1 MIIVAIRAFILYGVL
16 LISMRIMGKGDLG
29 ELQPFDLV
37 VSLMLAELAVMP
49 MEDLD
54 APLIHGFMATA
65 VVMFLQCLISYIT
78 LKSNSARKVIC
89 GTPSVIYDHGRFNI
103 KDMNKLRINMND
115 ILGQMRLK
123 GFYNFEAIDYLIME
137 TNGDVSI
144 VAPESESGKRCKR
157 LPIAVILDGQI
168 MYNNLNKFNIS
179 EDNLLKSLKKEKL
192 NKKEVLY
199 GLIDEDDKFVF
210 YRREA

>member
-1 MIIVAIRAFILYGVL
+1 MIVAIRALILYAVL
-16 LISMRIMGKGDLG
+16 LIAMRIMGKGDLG

-37 VSLMLAELAVMP
+37 VSLVLAELAVMP

-54 APLIHGFMATA
+54 APLFHGLMATA

-89 GTPSVIYDHGRFNI
+89 GTPSVIYDHGKFNI

-115 ILGQMRLK
+115 VLGQMRLK
-123 GFYNFEAIDYLIME
+123 GYYDFKDIDYLIME

-144 VAPESESGKRCKR
+144 IAPESKTAKRVKR
-157 LPIAVILDGQI
+157 IPIAVILDGKI
-168 MYNNLNKFNIS
+168 MYNNLEKFDIAK
-179 EDNLLKSLKKEKL
+179 EDLDKSLKK
-192 NKKEVLY
+192 N
-199 GLIDEDDKFVF
+199 
-210 YRREA
+210 RRIKGNVRRY

>member
-1 MIIVAIRAFILYGVL
+1 MIVAIRAIILYAIL
-16 LISMRIMGKGDLG
+16 LVSMRIMGKGDLG

-54 APLIHGFMATA
+54 APLMHGIIATA
-65 VVMFLQCLISYIT
+65 VIMFLQCLISYIS
-78 LKSNSARKVIC
+78 LKSNTARKIIC
-89 GTPSVIYDHGRFNI
+89 GVPSVIYDHGRFNV

-123 GFYNFEAIDYLIME
+123 GYYSFEDIDYLIME

-144 VAPESESGKRCKR
+144 VAPESKTAKRVKR
-157 LPIAVILDGQI
+157 IPVATILDGKI
-168 MYNNLNKFNIS
+168 MYNNLEKFNIS
-179 EDNLLKSLKKEKL
+179 KEQLDRSLKKEKL
-192 NKKEVLY
+192 HHKDVLY
-199 GLIDEDDKFVF
+199 GFIDENDKFVF
-210 YRREA
+210 YKR

>member
-1 MIIVAIRAFILYGVL
+1 MIVAIRALILYCIL
-16 LISMRIMGKGDLG
+16 LLAMRIMGKGDLG

-54 APLIHGFMATA
+54 APLMHGLMATA

-78 LKSNSARKVIC
+78 LKNNTARKIIC
-89 GTPSVIYDHGRFNI
+89 GTPSIIYDHGRFNV
-103 KDMNKLRINMND
+103 KDMNKLRINVND

-123 GFYNFEAIDYLIME
+123 GFYNFEDIDYVIME

-144 VAPESESGKRCKR
+144 VAPESQNGKRVKR
-157 LPIAVILDGQI
+157 IPVAMILDGKI
-168 MYNNLNKFNIS
+168 MY
-179 EDNLLKSLKKEKL
+179 DNLKKFGVTKEELDKKMKKENL
-192 NKKEVLY
+192 RVKEILY
-199 GLIDEDDKFVF
+199 GFIDEDDKFVF
-210 YRREA
+210 YKR

>member
-1 MIIVAIRAFILYGVL
+1 MIVAIRAVILYAIL
-16 LISMRIMGKGDLG
+16 LFSMRIMGKGDLG

-54 APLIHGFMATA
+54 APLVHGIMAT
-65 VVMFLQCLISYIT
+65 VVIMFLQCLISYIS
-78 LKSNSARKVIC
+78 LKSNAARKIIC
-89 GTPSVIYDHGRFNI
+89 GTPSIIYDHGRFNV

-123 GFYNFEAIDYLIME
+123 GYYSFEDIDYLIME

-144 VAPESESGKRCKR
+144 VAPESKTVKRIKR
-157 LPIAVILDGQI
+157 IPIATILDGKI
-168 MYNNLNKFNIS
+168 MYENLEKFNIS
-179 EDNLLKSLKKEKL
+179 KQQLDKSLKKEKL
-192 NKKEVLY
+192 HYKDVLY
-199 GLIDEDDKFVF
+199 GSIDENDKFVF
-210 YRREA
+210 YKR

>member
-1 MIIVAIRAFILYGVL
+1 MIVAIRAVILYAML
-16 LISMRIMGKGDLG
+16 LIAMRIMGKGDLG

-54 APLIHGFMATA
+54 APLVHGVMAT
-65 VVMFLQCLISYIT
+65 VVIMFLQCLISYIS
-78 LKSNSARKVIC
+78 LKSNTARKIIC
-89 GTPSVIYDHGRFNI
+89 GTPSIIYDHGRFNV

-123 GFYNFEAIDYLIME
+123 GFYSFEDIDYLIME

-144 VAPESESGKRCKR
+144 VAPESQTAKRVKR
-157 LPIAVILDGQI
+157 IPIAMILDGKI
-168 MYNNLNKFNIS
+168 MYNNIEKFNIS
-179 EDNLLKSLKKEKL
+179 KEQLDKSLKKEKL
-192 NKKEVLY
+192 HYKDVLY
-199 GLIDEDDKFVF
+199 GFIDENDKFVF
-210 YRREA
+210 YKR

>member
-1 MIIVAIRAFILYGVL
+1 MIVAIRAVILYTML
-16 LISMRIMGKGDLG
+16 LIAMRIMGKGDLG

-54 APLIHGFMATA
+54 APLVHGVMAT
-65 VVMFLQCLISYIT
+65 VVIMFLQCLISYIS
-78 LKSNSARKVIC
+78 LKSNTARKIIC
-89 GTPSVIYDHGRFNI
+89 GTPSIIYDHGRFNV

-123 GFYNFEAIDYLIME
+123 GFYSFEDIDYLIME

-144 VAPESESGKRCKR
+144 VAPESQTAKRVKR
-157 LPIAVILDGQI
+157 IPIAMILDGKI
-168 MYNNLNKFNIS
+168 MYNNIEKFNIS
-179 EDNLLKSLKKEKL
+179 KEQLDKSLKKEKL
-192 NKKEVLY
+192 HYKDVLY
-199 GLIDEDDKFVF
+199 GFIDENDKFVF
-210 YRREA
+210 YKR

>member
-1 MIIVAIRAFILYGVL
+1 MIVAIRALILYAVL
-16 LISMRIMGKGDLG
+16 LIAMRIMGKGDLG

-37 VSLMLAELAVMP
+37 VSLVLAELAVMP

-54 APLIHGFMATA
+54 APLFHGLMATA

-89 GTPSVIYDHGRFNI
+89 GTPSVIYDHGKFNI

-115 ILGQMRLK
+115 VLGQMRLK
-123 GFYNFEAIDYLIME
+123 GYYDFKDIDYLIME

-144 VAPESESGKRCKR
+144 IAPESKTAKRVKR
-157 LPIAVILDGQI
+157 IPIAVILDGKI
-168 MYNNLNKFNIS
+168 MYNNLEKFDITK
-179 EDNLLKSLKKEKL
+179 EDIDKSLKKENLRCKD
-192 NKKEVLY
+192 VLY
-199 GLIDEDDKFVF
+199 GYIDENDKFVF
-210 YRREA
+210 YKR

>member
-1 MIIVAIRAFILYGVL
+1 MIIVAIRAFVLYFVL
-16 LISMRIMGKGDLG
+16 LLSMRIMGKGDLG

-54 APLIHGFMATA
+54 APLLHGLMATS
-65 VVMFLQCLISYIT
+65 VVMFLQCLISYIS
-78 LKSNSARKVIC
+78 LKSNSARKIIC
-89 GTPSVIYDHGRFNI
+89 GTPSVIYDHGKFNV

-123 GFYNFEAIDYLIME
+123 GLYNFEDIDYLIME
-137 TNGDVSI
+137 TNGDVSV
-144 VAPESESGKRCKR
+144 VAPESESAKRCKR

-168 MYNNLNKFNIS
+168 MYNNIKRYNIS
-179 EDNLLKSLKKEKL
+179 EQELNKSLKKQKL
-192 NKKEVLY
+192 NHKEVLY
-199 GLIDEDDKFVF
+199 GFIDEDDKFIF
-210 YRREA
+210 YRR

>member
-1 MIIVAIRAFILYGVL
+1 MIIVAIRAFVLYFVL
-16 LISMRIMGKGDLG
+16 LLSMRIMGKGDLG

-54 APLIHGFMATA
+54 APLLHGLMATS
-65 VVMFLQCLISYIT
+65 VVMFLQCLISYIS
-78 LKSNSARKVIC
+78 LKSNSARKIIC
-89 GTPSVIYDHGRFNI
+89 GTPSVIYDHGKFNV

-123 GFYNFEAIDYLIME
+123 GFYNFEDIDYLIME
-137 TNGDVSI
+137 TNGDVSV
-144 VAPESESGKRCKR
+144 VAPESESAKRCKR

-168 MYNNLNKFNIS
+168 MYNNIKRYNIS
-179 EDNLLKSLKKEKL
+179 EQELNKSLKKQKL
-192 NKKEVLY
+192 NHKEVLY
-199 GLIDEDDKFVF
+199 GFIDEDDKFIF
-210 YRREA
+210 YKR

>member
-1 MIIVAIRAFILYGVL
+1 MIVAVRAIILYTIL

-54 APLIHGFMATA
+54 APLFHGIMAT
-65 VVMFLQCLISYIT
+65 VVIMFLQCLISYVS
-78 LKSNSARKVIC
+78 LKSNTARKIIC
-89 GTPSVIYDHGRFNI
+89 GVPSVIYDHGRFNV
-103 KDMNKLRINMND
+103 KDMNRLRINMND

-123 GFYNFEAIDYLIME
+123 GYYNFEDIDYLILE

-144 VAPESESGKRCKR
+144 VAPESKTAKRVKR
-157 LPIAVILDGQI
+157 IPIATILDGKI
-168 MYNNLNKFNIS
+168 MRNNLEKFDIPIDKLEN
-179 EDNLLKSLKKEKL
+179 SLKKEKL
-192 NKKEVLY
+192 RYRDVLY
-199 GLIDEDDKFVF
+199 GFIDENDKFVF
-210 YRREA
+210 YKR